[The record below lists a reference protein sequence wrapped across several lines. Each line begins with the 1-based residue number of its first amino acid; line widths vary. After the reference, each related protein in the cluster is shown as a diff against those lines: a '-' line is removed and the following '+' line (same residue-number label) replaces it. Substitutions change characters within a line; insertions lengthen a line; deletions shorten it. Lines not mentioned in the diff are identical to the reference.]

1 MILKDYYAQKKGL
14 ISVLINEGAVPNKQI
29 SIGLFNDLVF
39 KEKSKAKFPLVM
51 FKYNNVVWNTSSENE
66 YKADVDFS
74 VFVVL
79 KSDFENDYLEN
90 FELVKK
96 IDKAILL
103 HPTQSELI
111 ENNEALA
118 SGTTTERLIPN
129 SAFKVREGQYTVEG
143 DNWEKNEFFI
153 WEINYKTTLVE
164 KEYKKKYAM
173 VSNGA
178 FVENDLSTKKKK
190 ENVKENLEKLG
201 YNLDDYHEVM
211 HEGKKLLVYKKID
224 EKLIINKKEI
234 NLQTK

>member
-1 MILKDYYAQKKGL
+1 MILKDYYTQKKGL
-14 ISVLINEGAVPNKQI
+14 ISMLLNEGVAPNKQI

-39 KEKSKAKFPLVM
+39 KEKSKVKFPLVM
-51 FKYNNVVWNTSSENE
+51 FKYNNIGWNTSSENE

-79 KSDFENDYLEN
+79 KSDFENDYLES

-96 IDKAILL
+96 IDEAVLL

-111 ENNEALA
+111 ENNEALV
-118 SGTTTERLIPN
+118 SGTTTERLITN
-129 SAFKVREGQYTVEG
+129 SAFKVREGQYTVED

-153 WEINYKTTLVE
+153 WEINYKTTLIE

-178 FVENDLSTKKKK
+178 FVKSDLSTKKKK
-190 ENVKENLEKLG
+190 ESVKGNLQKLG
-201 YNLDDYHEVM
+201 YDLDDYYEITQN
-211 HEGKKLLVYKKID
+211 GKKLLVYKEIN
-224 EKLIINKKEI
+224 EKLTLNSKRI
-234 NLQTK
+234 